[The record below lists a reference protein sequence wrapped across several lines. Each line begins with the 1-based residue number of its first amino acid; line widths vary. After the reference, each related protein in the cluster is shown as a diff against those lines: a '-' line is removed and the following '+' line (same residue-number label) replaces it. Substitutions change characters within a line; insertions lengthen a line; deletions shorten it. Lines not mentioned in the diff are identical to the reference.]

1 MTKEAKI
8 GLLLG
13 LGFII
18 AIAVVLRDVHKA
30 GDEDLVKTLVAEQD
44 SVTNDD
50 EIGDTA
56 INKGIDN
63 LYAEN
68 SYIENEKE
76 YELQP
81 TEQETE
87 TLAINDNKL
96 SESGE
101 SVRYEMPLPD
111 LKQLAVGPVFAKE
124 PQSLDSDM
132 GFENAFEK
140 IEQPQPVRTIIIKP
154 QKQPTA
160 RTYEVRKGDYL
171 STIAIKMY
179 GPELG
184 NKLVHIKGIYE
195 ANRKI
200 LRSPDSID
208 IGQKLVIPVL
218 KNVPNGGFQNK
229 TDETTTKIKESEKK
243 QKLQQS
249 PEYIYYEVKSGD
261 SLWKI
266 AEAKLGSGAKFNE
279 IVKLNGK
286 LLKDKDNVFP
296 GMKIKIPKR

>member
-30 GDEDLVKTLVAEQD
+30 GDEDLVRTLVAEHD
-44 SVTNDD
+44 TVNND
-50 EIGDTA
+50 EIGDAA
-56 INKGIDN
+56 INKGVDD
-63 LYAEN
+63 LYVEN
-68 SYIENEKE
+68 YYTENESD
-76 YELQP
+76 YEPQP
-81 TEQETE
+81 TEPETE
-87 TLAINDNKL
+87 TLALNNNQPF
-96 SESGE
+96 ESLE
-101 SVRYEMPLPD
+101 SVRYEMQLPD
-111 LKQLAVGPVFAKE
+111 LKQLAVEPVSTE
-124 PQSLDSDM
+124 DSQSWNADAN
-132 GFENAFEK
+132 FEDVFDK
-140 IEQPQPVRTIIIKP
+140 IEEPQPVRTIIIEP

-195 ANRKI
+195 ANRKK

-208 IGQKLVIPVL
+208 VGQKLVIPVL
-218 KNVPNGGFQNK
+218 KNVPNGGFRNK
-229 TDETTTKIKESEKK
+229 TDEPTTKIKESEKK
-243 QKLQQS
+243 QKIQQS
-249 PEYIYYEVKSGD
+249 PEYTYYEVKSGD

-296 GMKIKIPKR
+296 GMKIKVPKR

>member
-1 MTKEAKI
+1 MTKEAKV

-30 GDEDLVKTLVAEQD
+30 GDEDLIRTLVAEQD
-44 SVTNDD
+44 SATND
-50 EIGDTA
+50 EIGDAA
-56 INKGIDN
+56 INKGVDD
-63 LYAEN
+63 LYVEN
-68 SYIENEKE
+68 YYTENESD
-76 YELQP
+76 YESQP
-81 TEQETE
+81 TGPATE
-87 TLAINDNKL
+87 TLALNNNQPF
-96 SESGE
+96 ESVD
-101 SVRYEMPLPD
+101 SVRYEMQLPD
-111 LKQLAVGPVFAKE
+111 LKQLAVEPAFTEESQSWDADAEFEDVF
-124 PQSLDSDM
+124 D
-132 GFENAFEK
+132 K
-140 IEQPQPVRTIIIKP
+140 IEEPQPVRTIIIEP
-154 QKQPTA
+154 RKQPTA

-195 ANRKI
+195 ANRKK

-208 IGQKLVIPVL
+208 VGQKLVIPVL
-218 KNVPNGGFQNK
+218 KNVPNGGFRNK
-229 TDETTTKIKESEKK
+229 TDEPTTQIKESEKK
-243 QKLQQS
+243 QKIQQS
-249 PEYIYYEVKSGD
+249 PEYTYYEVKSGD

-296 GMKIKIPKR
+296 GMKIKVPKR

>member
-1 MTKEAKI
+1 MTKEAKV

-30 GDEDLVKTLVAEQD
+30 GDEDLIRTLVAEQD
-44 SVTNDD
+44 SATND
-50 EIGDTA
+50 EIGDAA
-56 INKGIDN
+56 INKGVDD
-63 LYAEN
+63 LYVEN
-68 SYIENEKE
+68 YYTENESD
-76 YELQP
+76 YESQP
-81 TEQETE
+81 TGPATE
-87 TLAINDNKL
+87 TLALNNNQPF
-96 SESGE
+96 ESVD
-101 SVRYEMPLPD
+101 SVRYEMQLPD
-111 LKQLAVGPVFAKE
+111 LKQLAVEPAFTEESQSWDADAEFEDVF
-124 PQSLDSDM
+124 D
-132 GFENAFEK
+132 K
-140 IEQPQPVRTIIIKP
+140 IEEPQPVRTIIIEP

-195 ANRKI
+195 ANRKK

-208 IGQKLVIPVL
+208 VGQKLVIPVL
-218 KNVPNGGFQNK
+218 KNVPNGGFRNK
-229 TDETTTKIKESEKK
+229 TDETTTQIKESEKK
-243 QKLQQS
+243 QKIQQS
-249 PEYIYYEVKSGD
+249 SEYTYYEVKSGD

-296 GMKIKIPKR
+296 GMKIKVPKR

>member
-13 LGFII
+13 LCFIV

-30 GDEDLVKTLVAEQD
+30 GDEDLVRTLVAEQD
-44 SVTNDD
+44 SVTND

-56 INKGIDN
+56 INRGVNN

-68 SYIENEKE
+68 DHIENEND
-76 YELQP
+76 YEHP
-81 TEQETE
+81 SAEPEIE
-87 TLAINDNKL
+87 TLALNDDQF
-96 SESGE
+96 SGSGE
-101 SVRYEMPLPD
+101 LVRYEMSLPD
-111 LKQLAVGPVFAKE
+111 LKQLVVGPASAEDSQSRAADMEFEDVF
-124 PQSLDSDM
+124 SR
-132 GFENAFEK
+132 
-140 IEQPQPVRTIIIKP
+140 IEQPQPVRTIIIEPK
-154 QKQPTA
+154 KQPMP
-160 RTYEVRKGDYL
+160 RTYVVCKGDYL
-171 STIAIKMY
+171 STIAVKMY

-195 ANRKI
+195 ANRKT

-208 IGQKLVIPVL
+208 IGRKLVIPAL
-218 KNVPNGGFQNK
+218 KSVPNGGFRNK
-229 TDETTTKIKESEKK
+229 TGETTTQIKESEKK
-243 QKLQQS
+243 QKSQQS
-249 PEYIYYEVKSGD
+249 SEYTYYEVKSGD

-266 AEAKLGSGAKFNE
+266 AESRLGNGVRFKE

-296 GMKIKIPKR
+296 GMRIKIPRG

>member
-13 LGFII
+13 LCFIV

-30 GDEDLVKTLVAEQD
+30 DDEDLVRTLVAEQD
-44 SVTNDD
+44 SVTND

-56 INKGIDN
+56 INRGVNN
-63 LYAEN
+63 LYVN
-68 SYIENEKE
+68 NDYIENESDYE
-76 YELQP
+76 YPSAEP
-81 TEQETE
+81 EIE
-87 TLAINDNKL
+87 TLALNDNQF
-96 SESGE
+96 SGSGE
-101 SVRYEMPLPD
+101 LVRYEMSLPD
-111 LKQLAVGPVFAKE
+111 SKQLTADPAFTEDSQSRVADMEFEDVF
-124 PQSLDSDM
+124 SR
-132 GFENAFEK
+132 
-140 IEQPQPVRTIIIKP
+140 IEQPQPVRTIIIEP
-154 QKQPTA
+154 QKQPTP
-160 RTYEVRKGDYL
+160 RTYVVRKGDYL
-171 STIAIKMY
+171 STIAVKMY

-208 IGQKLVIPVL
+208 IGRKLVIPAL
-218 KNVPNGGFQNK
+218 KSVPNGGFRDK
-229 TDETTTKIKESEKK
+229 TGETTTQIKESEKK
-243 QKLQQS
+243 QKSQQS
-249 PEYIYYEVKSGD
+249 SEYTYYEVKSGD

-266 AEAKLGSGAKFNE
+266 AESKLGNGVRFNE

-296 GMKIKIPKR
+296 GMKIKIPKE

>member
-13 LGFII
+13 LCFIV

-30 GDEDLVKTLVAEQD
+30 GDEDLVRTLVAEQD

-50 EIGDTA
+50 EIGDAA
-56 INKGIDN
+56 INKGVDD
-63 LYAEN
+63 LYIEN
-68 SYIENEKE
+68 GYIENEKE

-87 TLAINDNKL
+87 TFALNDNQF
-96 SESGE
+96 SGSGE
-101 SVRYEMPLPD
+101 SVRYEMSLPD
-111 LKQLAVGPVFAKE
+111 SKQLMTNPAFTEDSQPLAADMEFGDVF
-124 PQSLDSDM
+124 DR
-132 GFENAFEK
+132 
-140 IEQPQPVRTIIIKP
+140 IEEPQPVRTIIIEP

-171 STIAIKMY
+171 STIAVKMY

-208 IGQKLVIPVL
+208 IGRKLVIPVL
-218 KNVPNGGFQNK
+218 KNMPNGGFQNK
-229 TDETTTKIKESEKK
+229 TNETTAKIKESEKK

-249 PEYIYYEVKSGD
+249 PEYTYYEVKSGD

-266 AEAKLGSGAKFNE
+266 AEARLGSGVRFNE

-296 GMKIKIPKR
+296 GMKIKVPKR